1 MVSINLCC
9 FLFACNVNVSTLI
22 GLSCIWSWV
31 LVESRKVLIFLNL
44 IIFCKFTNLLVFL
57 EKVLGFLNQGD
68 QMICEFFGALELSVS
83 FFWYLKV
90 LEQRDFFRLVLKLF
104 LSSKIL
110 KSALIQ
116 DAAFPIKFKAFL
128 MLVKLLN

>member
-1 MVSINLCC
+1 
-9 FLFACNVNVSTLI
+9 
-22 GLSCIWSWV
+22 
-31 LVESRKVLIFLNL
+31 
-44 IIFCKFTNLLVFL
+44 
-57 EKVLGFLNQGD
+57 
-68 QMICEFFGALELSVS
+68 MICEFFGALELSVS

-104 LSSKIL
+104 LSSKVL